1 MWTSSCPCSCL
12 HDIRK
17 ELARIV
23 THFICFQMVI
33 LHFLGLSQKKPLA
46 GPSFGL
52 CKIEQ
57 TLQEA
62 VETSKMHVHCPAR
75 GRPPD
80 AGDSP
85 WLLPGR
91 GDPAVTPRGP
101 LATST
106 PAQNENFD
114 WMSFKALC

>member
-1 MWTSSCPCSCL
+1 MSVL
-12 HDIRK
+12 
-17 ELARIV
+17 LFARHQQR
-23 THFICFQMVI
+23 TCKDCDLLCFQMVI
-33 LHFLGLSQKKPLA
+33 LHFLGLSPKKLLA
-46 GPSFGL
+46 GPSFGR

-57 TLQEA
+57 A
-62 VETSKMHVHCPAR
+62 VETSKARVHCPAQ